1 MILNTTNLE
10 VRGVVEKLSKKTG
23 KTYLLVRVED
33 DYGAWINL
41 VDRDISR
48 KELYVKGQIYDFK
61 LDMVIRPEY
70 TSISIIAVTR
80 NEDEH

>member
-1 MILNTTNLE
+1 MILNTINLE

-23 KTYLLVRVED
+23 KTYLLVRGED

-48 KELYVKGQIYDFK
+48 KELYVKGQFYNFK
-61 LDMVIRPEY
+61 LDMVIRQEY
-70 TSISIIAVTR
+70 TSISIIDVVR
-80 NEDEH
+80 NEH

>member
-1 MILNTTNLE
+1 MILNTINLE

-48 KELYVKGQIYDFK
+48 KELYVKGQFYDFK
-61 LDMVIRPEY
+61 LDMVIRQEY
-70 TSISIIAVTR
+70 TSISIIDVAQ

>member
-1 MILNTTNLE
+1 MLLNTINLE

-48 KELYVKGQIYDFK
+48 KELYIKGHFYDFK
-61 LDMVIRPEY
+61 LDMVIRQEY
-70 TSISIIAVTR
+70 TSISSIDVQAR
-80 NEDEH
+80 NEH